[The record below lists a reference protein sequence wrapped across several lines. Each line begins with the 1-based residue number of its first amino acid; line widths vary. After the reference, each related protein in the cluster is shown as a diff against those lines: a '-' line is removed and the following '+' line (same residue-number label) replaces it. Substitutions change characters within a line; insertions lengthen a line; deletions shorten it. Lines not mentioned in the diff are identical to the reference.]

1 MELFGTE
8 TGKHARKTA
17 ATGFW
22 LGVVVNVKNYSTA
35 SKAAYNKF
43 FHSKCAIV
51 YLFNRLS
58 YHKLE

>member
-1 MELFGTE
+1 MR
-8 TGKHARKTA
+8 KARSNEKKSFA
-17 ATGFW
+17 SGFW
-22 LGVVVNVKNYSTA
+22 PAVVVNAKNYSTV
-35 SKAAYNKF
+35 SKVAYNKF